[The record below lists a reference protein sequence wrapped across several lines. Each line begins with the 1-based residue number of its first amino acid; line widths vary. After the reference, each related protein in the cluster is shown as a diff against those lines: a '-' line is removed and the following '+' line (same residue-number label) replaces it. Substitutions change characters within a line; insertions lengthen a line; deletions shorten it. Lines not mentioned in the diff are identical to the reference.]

1 MVSRVENGRSVFSL
15 PVAADETFA
24 SSPQSGWAWLCFL
37 LPGRPR
43 EFRPEPPTDPDVNLS
58 LHPARATLK
67 KAAAFHQDKE
77 FLRFPVD
84 SIRTWVA
91 CPLRSTGI
99 TPASSLLRS
108 SAPLTSASVFSASWV
123 FHLCLSL
130 GITGPVLKFR
140 TKARIRVTPPV
151 HRNTAWPVSR

>member
-1 MVSRVENGRSVFSL
+1 MMSRVENRRSGFSL

-37 LPGRPR
+37 LPGRPGV
-43 EFRPEPPTDPDVNLS
+43 FRPEPPTDPDVNLS
-58 LHPARATLK
+58 IHPARATLK

-84 SIRTWVA
+84 SILMWVT

-99 TPASSLLRS
+99 TPLLRYYGAVRPWPVPRYIRPRGS
-108 SAPLTSASVFSASWV
+108 STCAFPLASPARFSSSV
-123 FHLCLSL
+123 RKPKLESRLLC
-130 GITGPVLKFR
+130 TG
-140 TKARIRVTPPV
+140 TPPGQ
-151 HRNTAWPVSR
+151 